1 MNNKLFC
8 PDDKLSERRRE
19 ILEQEEQIEDILEQE
34 EQIEDKTDPDIQLFI
49 VKKKNSPTG
58 LIELENDYCKI
69 IVIDKN
75 KWKSI

>member
-19 ILEQEEQIEDILEQE
+19 ILEQE

>member
-1 MNNKLFC
+1 MNNKLFN
-8 PDDKLSERRRE
+8 PDDKLSEMRR
-19 ILEQEEQIEDILEQE
+19 DILEQE
-34 EQIEDKTDPDIQLFI
+34 EEDEDKEEEEQIEDKSDPNIQLFI

>member
-1 MNNKLFC
+1 MNNKFFN
-8 PDDKLSERRRE
+8 PDDKLSERRR
-19 ILEQEEQIEDILEQE
+19 DILEQE

-49 VKKKNSPTG
+49 MKKKNSPTG

-69 IVIDKN
+69 IVIDTN

>member
-19 ILEQEEQIEDILEQE
+19 ILEQEEQIED
-34 EQIEDKTDPDIQLFI
+34 KSDPNIQLFI

>member
-1 MNNKLFC
+1 MNMNNKFCC

-19 ILEQEEQIEDILEQE
+19 ILEQE

>member
-1 MNNKLFC
+1 MNNKFFN
-8 PDDKLSERRRE
+8 PDDKLSERRR
-19 ILEQEEQIEDILEQE
+19 DILEQE

-49 VKKKNSPTG
+49 MKKKNSPTG

>member
-19 ILEQEEQIEDILEQE
+19 ILEQEEQIED
-34 EQIEDKTDPDIQLFI
+34 KTDPNIQLFI

>member
-1 MNNKLFC
+1 MNIDNKFSN
-8 PDDKLSERRRE
+8 PDDKLSERRR
-19 ILEQEEQIEDILEQE
+19 DILEQE